1 MRVCAPVRMCRGK
14 CTVENFC
21 DRIHK
26 TLSKSFKFAL
36 VWGAS
41 AKHRPQ
47 RVGLSHELVDEDIV
61 QIVKRI

>member
-1 MRVCAPVRMCRGK
+1 M
-14 CTVENFC
+14 EDFC
-21 DRIHK
+21 NRIHK
-26 TLSKSFKFAL
+26 TLKLTFKFGL